1 MIVIMDIENMYKVN
15 IINIGKIY
23 MNMNNTVLIAWYRKQ
38 KGIYMNKWINE

>member
-23 MNMNNTVLIAWYRKQ
+23 MNMNNTVLIA
-38 KGIYMNKWINE
+38 